1 MINNKKN
8 KDKMKQLL
16 VGFNKYITER
26 AIFEATGDAP
36 TQCIIAASN
45 AAERK
50 GQERFITETSM
61 MDPQKLDELLN
72 SIISKGAGIIS
83 KLDATFAQREAAGLD
98 SGELR
103 KEGDWYRGKGA
114 WRINS
119 AKADHIGLTPDFVDY
134 YDPQQQEI
142 LEKYFPEE
150 FGKSGVTVGPEGEL
164 KGFEAE
170 PVQAPVKT
178 ELKGDLVPSE
188 KELVTSESL
197 KHIKRM
203 FEADDDFT
211 LGPPAAAK
219 NAVVVDPKEMV
230 DQLVDNYFL
239 STRDNIMIWGAPGI
253 GKTEIVKGAA
263 QKISAKL
270 GGKKIPVLVVT
281 LATKAAY
288 DIAGIPILF
297 TTEAST
303 ATVYGKEMRGK
314 IGMDFAYPAWLPGKD
329 EDADEGILFFDEINR
344 AEVDVM
350 GAALTLLLDRTSG
363 KYEIP
368 DGWRVWA
375 AGNRDMDGPVKP
387 FEGAMAS
394 RFLGGHFHLVPTVE
408 SWSEWAR
415 SKEAYFKGT
424 SEWYIPNEF
433 LSFLKLKDVVGA
445 SKEGETGTISNLGR
459 RYRVKFE
466 YFYNWDAASAA
477 ATGGGKMEGFPTPRT
492 WSKAFS
498 NIYQKL
504 REVPELMAKVSPGVD
519 PQEKVISVFGLALLD
534 PKMERDILMKMS
546 AIVGTEA
553 ADAFLQFAKQ
563 MARLNDAEGT
573 LVEKIDNIFRDPA
586 KPRPLLNIDKL
597 GADEIFGVLNAIE
610 GKVDSLVTEN
620 QFKTDELVNWMKY
633 IIDLEDGKKA
643 SKGEITQHVATVI
656 SKHALAIKP
665 LTSKSNPDITQAH
678 VKVLAEFQQRW
689 KQFGDQLRSL

>member
-1 MINNKKN
+1 
-8 KDKMKQLL
+8 MKRLL
-16 VGFNKYITER
+16 VGFSRYITENS
-26 AIFEATGDAP
+26 IFEAEGAAP
-36 TQCIIAASN
+36 KQCIIAASN
-45 AAERK
+45 AAEK
-50 GQERFITETSM
+50 EGQERFITEVSM

-72 SIISKGAGIIS
+72 SIQAKGANIIA
-83 KLDATFAQREAAGLD
+83 KLDETFKKRSSAGLD

-114 WRINS
+114 WRINA
-119 AKADHIGLTPDFVDY
+119 AKANEIGLTPDFIDY
-134 YDPQQQEI
+134 YDPMQQEL
-142 LEKYFPEE
+142 LEKYFSEDY
-150 FGKSGVTVGPEGEL
+150 GKSQVTVGPGGEL

-170 PVQAPVKT
+170 PGPAAPA
-178 ELKGDLVPSE
+178 KGQEELVPSE
-188 KELVTSESL
+188 EELVTSESL
-197 KHIKRM
+197 KYLKKM
-203 FEADDDFT
+203 FEADDEFT

-219 NAVVVDPKEMV
+219 NAVVVDTNELV

-239 STRDNIMIWGAPGI
+239 DTRDNVMIWGAPGI
-253 GKTEIVKGAA
+253 GKTEVVKGAA
-263 QKISAKL
+263 KKIADKL
-270 GGKKIPVLVVT
+270 GKKIPVLVVT

-303 ATVYGKEMRGK
+303 ATVYGKEQRGK
-314 IGMDFAYPAWLPGKD
+314 IGMDFAYPAWLPG
-329 EDADEGILFFDEINR
+329 EGDADEGILFFDEINR
-344 AEVDVM
+344 ADVDVM
-350 GAALTLLLDRTSG
+350 GAALTLLLDRKSG
-363 KYEIP
+363 SYEIP

-394 RFLGGHFHLVPTVE
+394 RFLGGHWHLVPTVE
-408 SWSEWAR
+408 SWSDWAR
-415 SKEAYFKGT
+415 SSGAYFKGT
-424 SEWYIPNEF
+424 SEWYIPTEF
-433 LSFLKLKDVVGA
+433 LSFLKLKDVVGV

-466 YFYNWDAASAA
+466 YFYNWDAAAA
-477 ATGGGKMEGFPTPRT
+477 ASTGGGKMEGFPTPRT
-492 WSKAFS
+492 WTKAFS

-504 REVPELMAKVSPGVD
+504 RSDSALMSKVSPAVD

-534 PKMERDILMKMS
+534 PKMEKDILMKMS

-553 ADAFLQFAKQ
+553 TDAFLQFAKQ
-563 MARLNDAEGT
+563 MARLNDAEGS
-573 LVEKIDNIFRDPA
+573 LIEKVENVFSNSN

-597 GADEIFGVLNAIE
+597 GADEIFGVLNAVE
-610 GKVDSLVTEN
+610 GRADALVTEGK
-620 QFKTDELVNWMKY
+620 FKTDELVNWMKY
-633 IIDLEDGKKA
+633 IIDLENGKKA

-665 LTSKSNPDITQAH
+665 LTSKSNPDITPEH

-689 KQFGDQLRSL
+689 KQFGEQLRNL